1 MEGSDSGQP
10 EIFSLQEARPCR
22 ETGRDK
28 INGAGGGRDIPRA
41 DPSHGGP
48 ECEYPCHRES
58 NGQGRKGSADPSS
71 GNFTS
76 PFASKGTCVLEFGQG
91 GGVHSASS
99 EKLCESVCVH
109 GSTLERCVCEAL
121 GKEGSCSLTAEH
133 HNSPRILGF
142 HESGL
147 VQGVRRRTPSFS
159 FF

>member
-28 INGAGGGRDIPRA
+28 INGAGGGRDSPRA
-41 DPSHGGP
+41 GPYHGGP

-58 NGQGRKGSADPSS
+58 NGQGRKGSPDPSS

-91 GGVHSASS
+91 RGVHSVSS

-109 GSTLERCVCEAL
+109 ESARGKVCLGSLR
-121 GKEGSCSLTAEH
+121 EGRQLLL
-133 HNSPRILGF
+133 NSRAPWILGF
-142 HESGL
+142 YGTAGLFKES
-147 VQGVRRRTPSFS
+147 RF
-159 FF
+159 

>member
-10 EIFSLQEARPCR
+10 EISLQEARPYR

-28 INGAGGGRDIPRA
+28 INGAGGGRDSPRA

-58 NGQGRKGSADPSS
+58 NGQGWKGSADPSS

-91 GGVHSASS
+91 GGFIQPPWRNCVRV
-99 EKLCESVCVH
+99 CECMRV
-109 GSTLERCVCEAL
+109 LKERCVWVAL
-121 GKEGSCSLTAEH
+121 GKESSCSLTAEH
-133 HNSPRILGF
+133 HSTPRILGF
-142 HESGL
+142 HGTAGL
-147 VQGVRRRTPSFS
+147 F
-159 FF
+159 